1 MRRMLLWEQ
10 FKGDLRQRLRNA
22 REEKYRQ
29 DVPDLYLMVKH
40 KTGPKWERAKEVA
53 AEVMKRH
60 AEIVSADM
68 PLAA

>member
-1 MRRMLLWEQ
+1 VAYAFLRQQ
-10 FKGDLRQRLRNA
+10 FEGDLRQRLLKA

-29 DVPDLYLMVKH
+29 EVPNLYLTVKD

-60 AEIVSADM
+60 IEIFSADM